1 MGFMQFNFGLNW
13 KEYSLKALSEERVE
27 SARRDFKSLFGG
39 IQLEHKSFLDIGCGQ
54 GLSALI
60 ASEDH
65 AEVVCNDINFISE
78 QLLKLNK
85 THFDIEDTITFIKGS
100 ILEKNILE
108 KIKTCQTEYDIVHSW
123 GVVHHTGN
131 MYKAID
137 TLCGLVKKEGV
148 LVLAIY
154 NRHWSSPYWKMIKYL
169 YNKSPNLVRR
179 MMIYIFFYVVYIA
192 KYLVTH
198 KSPFEKQ
205 RGMDFYYDV
214 IDWVGGYPYEY
225 ASIKEISDYVT
236 KNGFELIKSIP
247 AEVPTGCNEMI
258 FKRGL

>member
-13 KEYSLKALSEERVE
+13 KEFSLKALSEERVE
-27 SARRDFKSLFGG
+27 SARRDFRALIGD
-39 IQLEHKSFLDIGCGQ
+39 IQLENKTFLDIGCGQ

-60 ASEDH
+60 ASEEH
-65 AEVVCNDINFISE
+65 ADVVCNDINHISE

-85 THFDIEDTITFIKGS
+85 AHFDISNPITFIKGS
-100 ILEKNILE
+100 ILEKSIIE
-108 KIKTCQTEYDIVHSW
+108 KIKECHTEYDIVHSW

-131 MYKAID
+131 MYSAID
-137 TLCGLVKKEGV
+137 ALCNLVKKEGY

-154 NRHWSSPYWKMIKYL
+154 NRHWSSPYWKLIKYL
-169 YNKSPNLVRR
+169 YNKSPNLIRR
-179 MMIYIFFYVVYIA
+179 MMICLFYYIIYIA

-198 KSPFEKQ
+198 KSPMEKQ

-225 ASIKEISDYVT
+225 ASIQEISDYVET
-236 KNGFELIKSIP
+236 KGFKLVKSIS

-258 FKRGL
+258 FKRV